1 MNDHNV
7 RLNAGA
13 LLTPTAQKIPD
24 RIAVAE
30 PIGRGRRAKRDS
42 AGRRIYRTVT
52 FAELDRT
59 SNAVAAGL
67 KNAGLRKGMKLVLMV
82 RPGIDFITLVYALFK
97 AGAVVVL
104 IDPGMGISKMLGCLA
119 EIDPDGFVALP
130 SVQTIR
136 LFCRKR
142 FPRARLNVT
151 VGRSLFPFGI
161 SYEKL
166 KKTPFTASPVEPTRS
181 DDDAA
186 IIFTSGSTGPA
197 KGVLYSHG
205 TVAAQVAQ
213 IAEHLQIEP
222 GGVDLAGFPFFGL
235 YDAAHGTTC
244 VIPDMDPT
252 RPADVN
258 PELYLEAARDWKITQ
273 SFASPAL
280 WNRVVSYCKKNGRTI
295 PTLKRAI
302 SSGAPFPVS
311 LLPDFLNV
319 IAPDGDV
326 FTPYG
331 ATESLP
337 VALIGAREILGE
349 TAAKTR
355 LGRGVC
361 VGRKF
366 SRIEWRILPIS
377 DGPIPTM
384 GSVVPCAP
392 GEIGE
397 LAVAGPQ
404 ITRRYVTRL
413 EANALSKIADADGKI
428 WHRIGDVGWIDEKD
442 RFWFCGRKAH
452 RVVTSRGTLFSIPTE
467 SIFNLHPAV
476 RRSAL
481 AGFPDPEN
489 AAFRIPVIFIEPAN
503 PAATGA
509 ERTESLRELKKIA
522 SESFLMPIQYVVLLH
537 GELPV
542 DVRHNAKINREKLS
556 EQAAELSRKHELT

>member
-1 MNDHNV
+1 MNDNDII
-7 RLNAGA
+7 LNAGA
-13 LLTPTAQKIPD
+13 LLTPTAQKNPD
-24 RIAVAE
+24 QIAVAE

-42 AGRRIYRTVT
+42 AGRRLYRTVT
-52 FAELDRT
+52 FAELDR
-59 SNAVAAGL
+59 SSSAVAAGL
-67 KNAGLRKGMKLVLMV
+67 KKAGLQKGMKIVLMV

-104 IDPGMGISKMLGCLA
+104 IDPGMGMSKMLGCLA
-119 EIDPDGFVALP
+119 EINPDGFVAIP
-130 SVQTIR
+130 AVHAIR
-136 LFCRKR
+136 ILNRKR
-142 FPRARLNVT
+142 FPRARLNVA

-161 SYEKL
+161 SCEKL
-166 KKTPFTASPVEPTRS
+166 KKTAFADSPVEPTRA

-205 TVAAQVAQ
+205 TVAAQVVQ
-213 IAEHLQIEP
+213 IAEQLQIEP
-222 GGVDLAGFPFFGL
+222 GGTDLAGFPFFGL

-280 WNRVVSYCKKNGRTI
+280 WNRVVSFCKKNGRTI
-295 PTLKRAI
+295 PALKRAI
-302 SSGAPFPVS
+302 SSGAPFPVA
-311 LLPDFLNV
+311 LLPDFLSV

-337 VALIGAREILGE
+337 VALIGAREILDE
-349 TAAKTR
+349 TAAKTK

-384 GSVVPCAP
+384 DAVVPCPP

-413 EANALSKIADADGKI
+413 EANALSKIAGADGKI

-452 RVVTSRGTLFSIPTE
+452 RVVTSRGTFFSIPTE
-467 SIFNLHPAV
+467 SIFNQHPAV
-476 RRSAL
+476 RRAAL
-481 AGFPDPEN
+481 AGFPDPLAPE
-489 AAFRIPVIFIEPAN
+489 FRIPVIFIEPAD
-503 PAATGA
+503 PAASDA
-509 ERTESLRELKKIA
+509 ERAAHLRELKQIA
-522 SESFLMPIQYVVLLH
+522 SESFFMPIQHVVLLR

-556 EQAAELSRKHELT
+556 EEAAELSRKF